1 MATKVTNTAELR
13 QALAAGIAHDQLE
26 ITSAA
31 TGTDATAIAEARAAG
46 VIAGKAE
53 AAAAAPDAEKIRTEA
68 IAAERTR
75 IAGITALTRS
85 GFEALSKASIDAG
98 DSPEAFAL
106 KLLTE
111 ASSRG
116 ITIDAIRK
124 DSPNAAAH
132 LKPAEGAA
140 KPDVGK
146 SWDAANAAASTHTKM

>member
-1 MATKVTNTAELR
+1 MPNVTSTAELR
-13 QALAAGIAHDQLE
+13 QAITAGIDPNTIE
-26 ITSAA
+26 ISSAA
-31 TGTDATAIAEARAAG
+31 TDQAIAEARAAG

-98 DSPEAFAL
+98 DSPESFAL

-124 DSPNAAAH
+124 DSPAAAAH
-132 LKPAEGAA
+132 LKPAEGAD

-146 SWDAANAAASTHTKM
+146 SWEAANAAASTQTKM